1 MLVGLTDTDNQEVVE
16 HMASQTLNMRLWD
29 KDGVA
34 WSDSVLDIQGEVL
47 AVSQFTLYGF
57 LKGNKPDFHQSMQ
70 ADSARKLFEFYVE
83 KLREMYKPEKI
94 QTGKFQAKMEVGSVA
109 HGPIT
114 IQYYA
119 GGFGEETV

>member
-16 HMASQTLNMRLWD
+16 HMASQTLNIRLWD

-83 KLREMYKPEKI
+83 
-94 QTGKFQAKMEVGSVA
+94 GDVQA
-109 HGPIT
+109 
-114 IQYYA
+114 
-119 GGFGEETV
+119 